1 MISFT
6 KLLCGSNYYGDQL
19 RYCSGAAREIHG
31 TSPGRGPVVIWNA
44 TQSCNLNCKHCYASS
59 DGKKYTGELTREE
72 GFKFMEDLA
81 DFKVPVVLFSGG
93 EPLLKEDFFDL
104 TSKASKLGMRVT
116 ISTNGTLITR
126 DVAKKIKRE
135 GVGYVG
141 VSLDG
146 IGELN
151 DRFRGKKGAFEEALE
166 GIRACRE
173 ADQKVGLR
181 FTINRHNYKEIEDI
195 FYLIE
200 EEGIPR
206 ICFYHLVYSGRGK
219 EMMEEDI
226 THEETR
232 EILDLIMEKTLDFS
246 RRGKEKEILTVDN
259 HADGVYL
266 YLKMKKD
273 NPEKAEEI
281 RGLLEVNGGNR
292 SGMAVGAVDSFGN
305 VYPDQ
310 FTRNHVLGNV
320 KEGSFRDIWT
330 NGSNTLLANLR
341 SRKPLLKGRC
351 GECQWLNLCN
361 GNFRA
366 RAEGFTGDYWESD
379 PACYLTNEEIGVKE

>member
-1 MISFT
+1 
-6 KLLCGSNYYGDQL
+6 
-19 RYCSGAAREIHG
+19 
-31 TSPGRGPVVIWNA
+31 
-44 TQSCNLNCKHCYASS
+44 
-59 DGKKYTGELTREE
+59 
-72 GFKFMEDLA
+72 
-81 DFKVPVVLFSGG
+81 
-93 EPLLKEDFFDL
+93 
-104 TSKASKLGMRVT
+104 
-116 ISTNGTLITR
+116 
-126 DVAKKIKRE
+126 
-135 GVGYVG
+135 
-141 VSLDG
+141 
-146 IGELN
+146 
-151 DRFRGKKGAFEEALE
+151 
-166 GIRACRE
+166 
-173 ADQKVGLR
+173 
-181 FTINRHNYKEIEDI
+181 
-195 FYLIE
+195 
-200 EEGIPR
+200 
-206 ICFYHLVYSGRGK
+206 
-219 EMMEEDI
+219 MMEEDI

-310 FTRNHVLGNV
+310 FTRNHALGNV